1 MDRNNRLGFTY
12 ILLAVIIWSTLELT
26 MKMIQGTA
34 SPILINLFRW
44 VIGGLF
50 ILVYIFA
57 TKAEKSFFWFVR
69 KYPKWYLLSAF
80 VGLAIGM
87 LVLTYGNS
95 LTDASAG
102 ATIMSANPIVI
113 SAYMLTVGGEK
124 RTLKKILGTLLGF
137 VGVLIIVTD
146 LNFSAF
152 VAVDNVVGNLIVFL
166 GMIMWCINPLIG
178 KKVIGKK
185 LNESDPHVVSNLDYN
200 GASFLAAGA
209 MMIPFIFVPGEIQLL
224 SAFTWQTWIGIVYLG
239 VFTSGIAYL
248 LFFKGLESMEASR
261 GINLFYLKPVLATIL
276 AIVVIHESP
285 SLYFYIGIG
294 IEVVALIFIAHE

>member
-1 MDRNNRLGFTY
+1 M
-12 ILLAVIIWSTLELT
+12 
-26 MKMIQGTA
+26 
-34 SPILINLFRW
+34 
-44 VIGGLF
+44 
-50 ILVYIFA
+50 
-57 TKAEKSFFWFVR
+57 
-69 KYPKWYLLSAF
+69 
-80 VGLAIGM
+80 
-87 LVLTYGNS
+87 
-95 LTDASAG
+95 
-102 ATIMSANPIVI
+102 
-113 SAYMLTVGGEK
+113 
-124 RTLKKILGTLLGF
+124 
-137 VGVLIIVTD
+137 LIIVTD